1 MTINFSAGNDPP
13 PNPAT
18 GPEPGVD
25 LLATVEGFWTESA
38 QDLARAIALTRRG
51 KLDEAKLAVAAVK
64 DLKAAFQL
72 VMEERT
78 RVEKLRKQA
87 TGTVGT
93 GTLDLS
99 AARDE
104 IGRRLAR
111 LRNAGAGG

>member
-51 KLDEAKLAVAAVK
+51 KLDEA
-64 DLKAAFQL
+64 
-72 VMEERT
+72 
-78 RVEKLRKQA
+78 
-87 TGTVGT
+87 
-93 GTLDLS
+93 
-99 AARDE
+99 
-104 IGRRLAR
+104 
-111 LRNAGAGG
+111 

>member
-1 MTINFSAGNDPP
+1 MNFSAGNGPP
-13 PNPAT
+13 AK
-18 GPEPGVD
+18 PETDVD

-38 QDLARAIALTRRG
+38 QDLARAISVTRRG
-51 KLDEAKLAVAAVK
+51 KLNEAKLAVTAVR

-87 TGTVGT
+87 AGTVGT
-93 GTLDLS
+93 GILDLS

-104 IGRRLAR
+104 VGRRLAR
-111 LRNAGAGG
+111 LRDAGTGG